1 MLNDVVLRGDDL
13 GHAAKSE
20 NLHEWKVAMKTV
32 AYPASRFAVMAF
44 SLMLALPVA
53 LSTALALMAGPA
65 EAQKVAQPR
74 GGNPGEWRLIGQT
87 HADHGNDHD
96 AIIVKG
102 PFDNFRKIKFKVT
115 DAPLNMQHMVVTY
128 DNGAPDKIDV
138 RQNIPQGGE
147 SRVID
152 LRGIGKRSVRKIEFW
167 YDTKGFLKGKADVT
181 VFGMK

>member
-1 MLNDVVLRGDDL
+1 MKKRAML
-13 GHAAKSE
+13 
-20 NLHEWKVAMKTV
+20 
-32 AYPASRFAVMAF
+32 
-44 SLMLALPVA
+44 LA
-53 LSTALALMAGPA
+53 ALAAAVIMVAPVQ
-65 EAQKVAQPR
+65 AQQVVQPKP
-74 GGNPGEWRLIGQT
+74 GAAGEWRLIGQT
-87 HADHGNDHD
+87 HADHKADHD
-96 AIIVKG
+96 SIIVKG

-115 DAPLNMQHMVVTY
+115 DAPLNMQRMVVTY

-147 SRVID
+147 SRAID